1 LGFFFTIK
9 KETLALE
16 VSGGDTMESDEM
28 LYGWEDQMFEELRER
43 KLFSE
48 EDENGIQILEEA
60 VEDVL
65 K

>member
-1 LGFFFTIK
+1 
-9 KETLALE
+9 
-16 VSGGDTMESDEM
+16 MESDEM